1 MKFLSLTELPARLDS
16 WKQLLGVDE
25 NATFKLPTP
34 ALLVLDMQ
42 NDFLLESG
50 QMPVWGGPSI
60 IPQIKLLIN
69 AFRAYSIPVFF
80 TRHLCI
86 EPFRHKGHL
95 SSMNGV
101 HDPASFLSEGSMG
114 AEIHSGLR
122 PDDHDYIITKYRY
135 SAFYDTPLDT
145 LLKVNSIG
153 SVVVAGVA
161 TNICCETTAH
171 DAFFRGYRVVFCI
184 DGTGATDE
192 NAHLASL
199 RNIRLSYGDLATTS
213 QVIRQLAKAN
223 TTKNSEEIP

>member
-1 MKFLSLTELPARLDS
+1 MKFLSLTELPIALDS
-16 WKQLLGVDE
+16 WKQALGVDE
-25 NATFKLPTP
+25 GTTFELPNP

-50 QMPVWGGPSI
+50 QMRVWGGPAI
-60 IPQIKLLIN
+60 IPHVKVLIN
-69 AFRAYSIPVFF
+69 AFRACSLPVFF

-86 EPFRHKGHL
+86 EPFRHKGYL

-114 AEIHSGLR
+114 AEIHSDLC
-122 PDDHDYIITKYRY
+122 PEDQDYIITKYRY
-135 SAFYDTPLDT
+135 SGFYDTPLDT
-145 LLKVNSIG
+145 LLKVNSIK
-153 SVVVAGVA
+153 SIIVAGVA

-171 DAFFRGYRVVFCI
+171 DAFFRGYRVAFCV

-199 RNIRLSYGDLATTS
+199 RNIKLSYGDLVTVA
-213 QVIRQLAKAN
+213 QVVRQLTKAN
-223 TTKNSEEIP
+223 AIKKL